1 MRSMVD
7 QTFPADR
14 PADAVCPW
22 CSTPVTP
29 ETATCPTCGAI
40 LLSAEDR
47 DLPGVTA
54 VDPTAVRGDKKPVGR
69 GRLLSWISG
78 EYPDELPAA
87 GESKAL
93 APPDPEV
100 QREILRLEIEAELAN
115 LQAEADALL
124 AEAAAEGRDLAP
136 DAQAF
141 VAGVAA
147 ADAPIPSGHLEE
159 VEVLHIPETSV
170 EPASPQGESPE
181 PATDP
186 AADPRP

>member
-1 MRSMVD
+1 MVD
-7 QTFPADR
+7 QSFPADR

-22 CSTPVTP
+22 CSTAVTP
-29 ETATCPTCGAI
+29 ETATCPSCGAI
-40 LLSAEDR
+40 LISGEDHE
-47 DLPGVTA
+47 LPGVTA
-54 VDPTAVRGDKKPVGR
+54 VDPAAVRGDKKPVGSR
-69 GRLLSWISG
+69 RLLSWISG
-78 EYPDELPAA
+78 EYPDELPAG

-147 ADAPIPSGHLEE
+147 ADAPAPTGQLAEA
-159 VEVLHIPETSV
+159 EVLDLPGPI
-170 EPASPQGESPE
+170 EPAAPLPSE
-181 PATDP
+181 PADP
-186 AADPRP
+186 APDTRS